1 MIDRNHLSL
10 RTGVDS
16 MNWQSI
22 VFTEREDES
31 REKKSGD
38 GVGVVFVNPRLW
50 RKKKKGIR
58 KGRIVTRPLRTSAT

>member
-1 MIDRNHLSL
+1 MIDRNHLSP

-38 GVGVVFVNPRLW
+38 GEWSGFCKPKAMEKKEKRDTE
-50 RKKKKGIR
+50 RKDCDK
-58 KGRIVTRPLRTSAT
+58 TA